1 LLRWLKIFSK
11 ETILSKINEVAENRG
26 KKVLATILFGSYVY
40 SPRKAK
46 DIDMIVIVDN
56 LKNINDKITLEVE
69 ISRKLRKLFRK
80 NIDIQVFDI
89 ESFEENLI
97 VGTFLTGLVLG
108 YKIIHDTIGVEK
120 KIQEFIKEISKED
133 KYVFIKKRK
142 WNLAAI
148 AKAKSRT

>member
-11 ETILSKINEVAENRG
+11 ETILSKINEVAENKG

-40 SPRKAK
+40 SPRKAR
-46 DIDMIVIVDN
+46 DIDMIVIVDY
-56 LKNINDKITLEVE
+56 LKNINDKVTLEVE

-97 VGTFLTGLVLG
+97 AGTFLTGLVLG
-108 YKIIHDTIGVEK
+108 YKIIYDTIGVEE
-120 KIQEFIKEISKED
+120 KIREFIKEIGKED

-148 AKAKSRT
+148 AKTKSK

>member
-1 LLRWLKIFSK
+1 MLRWLKIFSK